1 MSSRLSLDELLDR
14 EQRRFIDEHPQAG
27 SRHVAARAHWLNG
40 VPMQWMTDWQLPAPL
55 IVREA
60 SGATLTD
67 IDGHEYADFCLGD
80 TGAMFGH
87 SPPAI
92 AEALRQQAT
101 RGFTCM
107 LPSEHTLRAGELLA
121 ERFGLPCWQITQT
134 ATDANRAVLRWARA
148 LTGRQRIL
156 VFDGCYHGSLE
167 DTLVRLEGNRVV
179 TRPGQIG
186 QVADFASHARV
197 VEFNDLRALE
207 LALSDGQVACVLAEP
222 VMTNAG
228 MVLPQVDFWKQAR
241 ELCSRYQTLLA
252 IDETHTLSSGPRGHA
267 HRIGLK
273 ADFLIVGKAIAGGV
287 PTAVYGFTAE
297 LAQRMEHLVA
307 TKPAGHSGMGT
318 TLAANALAT
327 AALVANLEHVM
338 TEAAYDH
345 MLQLSSTLAEGL
357 KQGIASRALPWHVTS
372 VGARSELIFTANP
385 PRTARESLA
394 ASSPALERLLH
405 LYLLNRGVLVTPFHN
420 MMLVSPAT
428 SREQVDLLLAGFQ
441 QFIAESLAIAPCIA
455 SISTIPGGRHD

>member
-1 MSSRLSLDELLDR
+1 MPCPGDGLRCAPMSSRLSLDALLER
-14 EQRRFIDEHPQAG
+14 EQRRFIDEHPRAV
-27 SRHVAARAHWLNG
+27 SRHGATRTHWLNG

-67 IDGHEYADFCLGD
+67 VDGHEYADFCLGD

-87 SPPAI
+87 SPPPI
-92 AEALRQQAT
+92 AAALKEQAA
-101 RGFTCM
+101 RGLTCM

-148 LTGRQRIL
+148 LTGRQQIL

-167 DTLVRLEGNRVV
+167 DALVRLEGDRVV
-179 TRPGQIG
+179 TRSGQIG

-197 VEFNDLRALE
+197 VEFNDLSALE
-207 LALSDGQVACVLAEP
+207 TALADGQVACVLAEP

-228 MVLPQVDFWKQAR
+228 MVLPQPDFWKRAR

-267 HRIGLK
+267 HRIGLTP
-273 ADFLIVGKAIAGGV
+273 DFLIVGKAIAGGV

-297 LAQRMEHLVA
+297 LAKRMEHLLA
-307 TKPAGHSGMGT
+307 TKSAGHSGMGT

-327 AALVANLEHVM
+327 AALVANLEGVM

-345 MLQLSSTLAEGL
+345 MLQLSTTLAEGL
-357 KQGIASRALPWHVTS
+357 KRRIARRALSWHVTS
-372 VGARSELIFTANP
+372 VGARSELIFTAQP
-385 PRTARESLA
+385 PRAARESLA
-394 ASSPALERLLH
+394 ASKPELERLLH
-405 LYLLNRGVLVTPFHN
+405 LYLLNRGVLITPFHN

-428 SREQVDLLLAGFQ
+428 SREQVDLLLAGFE
-441 QFIAESLAIAPCIA
+441 QFIDEY
-455 SISTIPGGRHD
+455 HD

>member
-1 MSSRLSLDELLDR
+1 MTRFAVDALLEH
-14 EQRRFIDEHPQAG
+14 EQRRFIDEHPEAVR
-27 SRHVAARAHWLNG
+27 RHGAARTHWLNG

-60 SGATLTD
+60 SGATLRD
-67 IDGHEYADFCLGD
+67 VDGREYADFCLGD

-92 AEALRQQAT
+92 AAALKQQAE
-101 RGFTCM
+101 RGLTCM

-121 ERFGLPCWQITQT
+121 ERFGLPCWQITQS

-148 LTGRQRIL
+148 LTGRHLIL

-167 DTLVRLEGNRVV
+167 DTLVRLEGDRVV

-197 VEFNDLRALE
+197 VEFNDLPALE
-207 LALSDGQVACVLAEP
+207 AALADGQVACVLAEP

-228 MVLPQVDFWKQAR
+228 MVLPEADFWKRAR
-241 ELCSRYQTLLA
+241 ALCSRHRTLLA

-267 HRIGLK
+267 HRIGL
-273 ADFLIVGKAIAGGV
+273 APDFLIAGKAIAGGV

-297 LAQRMEHLVA
+297 LAQRMEQLLA
-307 TKPAGHSGMGT
+307 TKAAGHSGMGT

-327 AALVANLEHVM
+327 AALVTNLDSVM

-345 MLQLSSTLAEGL
+345 MLQLSATLAEGL
-357 KQGIASRALPWHVTS
+357 QQRIARHALPWHVTS
-372 VGARSELIFTANP
+372 VGARSELIFSAGTPP

-394 ASSPALERLLH
+394 ASAPALERLLH

-428 SREQVDLLLAGFQ
+428 SRAQVDLLLAGFE
-441 QFIAESLAIAPCIA
+441 QFIDALL
-455 SISTIPGGRHD
+455 

>member
-1 MSSRLSLDELLDR
+1 MVPMSTRWPADALLER
-14 EQRRFIDEHPQAG
+14 EQQRFIDQHPEALH
-27 SRHVAARAHWLNG
+27 RHGAARTHWLNG

-60 SGATLTD
+60 SGATL
-67 IDGHEYADFCLGD
+67 IDVDGREYADFCLGD

-92 AEALRQQAT
+92 ATSLKQQAT
-101 RGFTCM
+101 RGLTCM

-121 ERFGLPCWQITQT
+121 ERFGLPYWQITQS

-148 LTGRQRIL
+148 LTGRHRIL

-167 DTLVRLEGNRVV
+167 DTLVRLDGDRVV

-186 QVADFASHARV
+186 PVADFASHARV
-197 VEFNDLRALE
+197 VEFNDLTALE
-207 LALSDGQVACVLAEP
+207 AALADGEVACVLAEP

-228 MVLPQVDFWKQAR
+228 MVLPQPDFWKQAR
-241 ELCSRYQTLLA
+241 ALCSRHQTLLA

-267 HRIGLK
+267 HRIGLTP
-273 ADFLIVGKAIAGGV
+273 DFLIVGKAIAGGV
-287 PTAVYGFTAE
+287 PTAVYGFTAD
-297 LAQRMEHLVA
+297 LAQRMEHLLA

-327 AALVANLEHVM
+327 AALVASLESVM
-338 TEAAYDH
+338 TDAAYDH
-345 MLQLSSTLAEGL
+345 MLNLSATLADGL
-357 KQGIASRALPWHVTS
+357 KNRIAARALPWHVTS
-372 VGARSELIFTANP
+372 VGARSELIFTADP

-394 ASSPALERLLH
+394 ASKSELERLLH

-428 SREQVDLLLAGFQ
+428 SRAQVDLLLAGFE
-441 QFIAESLAIAPCIA
+441 QFIDELA
-455 SISTIPGGRHD
+455 

>member
-1 MSSRLSLDELLDR
+1 MSTRWPADALLER
-14 EQRRFIDEHPQAG
+14 EQRRFIDEHPEALR
-27 SRHVAARAHWLNG
+27 RHGAARAHWLNG

-55 IVREA
+55 IVHEA

-67 IDGHEYADFCLGD
+67 VDGREYADFCLGD

-87 SPPAI
+87 STPAI
-92 AEALRQQAT
+92 SDALRQQAA

-107 LPSEHTLRAGELLA
+107 LASAHTLRAGELLA
-121 ERFGLPCWQITQT
+121 ERFGLPFWQITQT

-167 DTLVRLEGNRVV
+167 DTLVRLDGDRVV
-179 TRPGQIG
+179 TRSGQIG

-207 LALSDGQVACVLAEP
+207 VALSDGQVACVLAEP

-228 MVLPQVDFWKQAR
+228 MVLPQAGFWEQAR

-267 HRIGLK
+267 RRIGLTP
-273 ADFLIVGKAIAGGV
+273 DFLIVGKAIAGGV
-287 PTAVYGFTAE
+287 PTAVYGFTAD
-297 LAQRMEHLVA
+297 LAQRMEHLLA

-327 AALVANLEHVM
+327 AALVANLDRVM
-338 TEAAYDH
+338 TEAA
-345 MLQLSSTLAEGL
+345 
-357 KQGIASRALPWHVTS
+357 
-372 VGARSELIFTANP
+372 
-385 PRTARESLA
+385 
-394 ASSPALERLLH
+394 
-405 LYLLNRGVLVTPFHN
+405 
-420 MMLVSPAT
+420 
-428 SREQVDLLLAGFQ
+428 
-441 QFIAESLAIAPCIA
+441 
-455 SISTIPGGRHD
+455 